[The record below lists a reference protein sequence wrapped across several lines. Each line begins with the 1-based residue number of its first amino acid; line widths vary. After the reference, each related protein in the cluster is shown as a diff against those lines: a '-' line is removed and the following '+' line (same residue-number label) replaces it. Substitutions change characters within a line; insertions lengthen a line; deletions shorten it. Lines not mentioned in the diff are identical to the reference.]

1 MYNVV
6 YLHRKHND
14 YSYNAYVYG
23 YKGKKNK
30 VINKQIPVI
39 MNEVC
44 NKLCRD
50 YQRLLVMSEDEVLA
64 EYGLPKDD
72 VVKAYEE
79 EIDWYENR
87 LYNL

>member
-1 MYNVV
+1 MT
-6 YLHRKHND
+6 
-14 YSYNAYVYG
+14 
-23 YKGKKNK
+23 
-30 VINKQIPVI
+30 
-39 MNEVC
+39 EVC

-50 YQRLLVMSEDEVLA
+50 YQRLLEMSEDEVMA
-64 EYGLPKDD
+64 EYGIEKDE